1 MDKGTKGAKGKRADR
16 PGSEAGPVRAGA
28 PDGAGISAND
38 AEAPAGAEIIRRHVK
53 TLPSAPGVY
62 RMINRAGDVLY
73 VGKAKNLKRRVASYT
88 RPERLGARLR
98 RVVSATVALEI
109 VTTHTEAEALL
120 LESNL
125 IKKLKPRYNVL
136 LRDDKSFPHIMITGD
151 HPWPQITKHRGAH
164 TRKGEYF
171 GPFASA
177 GAVNQTLATLQR
189 AFPLRSCADTIFAS
203 RTRPC
208 LQYQIKRCTAPCVGR
223 IGAEEYDALVGEARD
238 FLSGRSQDIQ
248 RRLSRRMQEASDG
261 QAYEKAAAYRD
272 RIRALTQIQGR
283 QDINVRGLGE
293 ADVVAAYEAGGQT
306 CIQVFFFRAG
316 QNFGNRAYFPAHA
329 AHLEAWEVLEPFL
342 GQFYG
347 AHPPPPLILLSHKI
361 PRQALIGEALTI
373 RAGRKVRL
381 SVPQRGAKRK
391 LIAHALANAR
401 EALGRRLSENASQRR
416 LLEGVAE
423 AFALEQAPRRIEVY
437 DNSHISGTNAVGAMI
452 VAGPE
457 GLMKNAYRR
466 FTIRGTAKAGR
477 GTAKSDGAITPG
489 DDYGMLREVLTRRFS
504 RALKEDPERG
514 GGQWPDLILIDGG
527 KGHLNAALS
536 VFADLGIDDIAVAA
550 IAKGADRN
558 AGKERF
564 YLAGRQAF
572 RLPPR
577 DPVLYFLERLRD
589 EAHRFAIGGHRAKR
603 AKATGTSVLD
613 EIRGIGAKRKRA
625 LLHHFGSARG
635 VAEAGL
641 ADLEI
646 VAGINKTVAKKIYDH
661 FHSEA

>member
-1 MDKGTKGAKGKRADR
+1 MDKGTKGTKGAKGKRANR
-16 PGSEAGPVRAGA
+16 AAAEAGPVRAGG
-28 PDGAGISAND
+28 PDGAGKSAND
-38 AEAPAGAEIIRRHVK
+38 ADAPAGAEIIRGHVK
-53 TLPSAPGVY
+53 TLPSTPGVY
-62 RMINRAGDVLY
+62 RMTNRAGEVLY

-88 RPERLGARLR
+88 KPERLGVRMR
-98 RVVSATVALEI
+98 RVVSATAALEI

-151 HPWPQITKHRGAH
+151 HPWPQITKHRGAQ

-177 GAVNQTLATLQR
+177 GAVNRTLATLQR
-189 AFPLRSCADTIFAS
+189 AFPLRSCADSIFAS

-238 FLSGRSQDIQ
+238 FLSGKSQDIQ
-248 RRLSRRMQEASDG
+248 RRLSRRMQEASDA

-283 QDINVRGLGE
+283 QDINVQGLGE

-316 QNFGNRAYFPAHA
+316 QNFGNRAYFPGHA
-329 AHLEAWEVLEPFL
+329 AHLEASEVLEPFL
-342 GQFYG
+342 GQFYA

-361 PRQALIGEALTI
+361 RRQDLIGEALTI

-457 GLMKNAYRR
+457 GLMKNAYRK
-466 FTIRGTAKAGR
+466 FTIKSAGP
-477 GTAKSDGAITPG
+477 GGITPG
-489 DDYGMLREVLTRRFS
+489 DDYGMMREVLGRRFS
-504 RALKEDPERG
+504 RALKEDPERDRG
-514 GGQWPDLILIDGG
+514 LWPDLIIIDGG
-527 KGHLNAALS
+527 VGQLNAALT
-536 VFADLGIDDIAVAA
+536 VLADLGVEDLAVVAM
-550 IAKGADRN
+550 AKGAARR
-558 AGKERF
+558 AGRERF
-564 YLAGRQAF
+564 F
-572 RLPPR
+572 LPARPPVTLDAR
-577 DPVLYFLERLRD
+577 DPVLYFLQRLRD
-589 EAHRFAIGGHRAKR
+589 EAHRFAIGAHRAKR
-603 AKATGTSVLD
+603 SKALSRSMLD
-613 EIRGIGAKRKRA
+613 EISGIGAHRKRA
-625 LLHHFGSARG
+625 LLHHFGSARN
-635 VAEAGL
+635 VSKAGL
-641 ADLEI
+641 EDLEL
-646 VAGINKTVAKKIYDH
+646 VDGISKAVAKKIYDH
-661 FHSEA
+661 FHAEG